1 MLRHAVQQFVEAGM
15 KSKRVRL
22 LSGNTRSRL
31 FLTLGLA
38 VVLPALT
45 LIYVNFHHVK
55 SIQRDKKVE
64 GLIHR
69 DFQYILSVTE
79 KKLREKTYALIE
91 QGRHQFPNDKET
103 DGDKRK
109 KLKALL
115 AQSPW
120 FAYVFIYD
128 VEKTENKLI
137 LEAQP
142 KLSEMD
148 RKHIAEMY
156 GGWFGMEGRQMVD
169 LTNKRTKRMFW
180 YSGETETSAGP
191 TYATTAFFTFSQLP
205 KQRPVLGGASLD
217 TTYLKENFLPA
228 ILDDTISTRLTD
240 KREGSV
246 ASMLYELTPE
256 DVDATYPD
264 KRLTMMVF
272 VSDGGSGRG
281 YRPCSA

>member
-1 MLRHAVQQFVEAGM
+1 MLCDAVQQFTEAGM
-15 KSKRVRL
+15 KSKRARL
-22 LSGNTRSRL
+22 SSGYTRSRL

-69 DFQYILSVTE
+69 DFQYILAVTE

-91 QGRHQFPNDKET
+91 QGRDQFPNDADTEQE
-103 DGDKRK
+103 KRK

-115 AQSPW
+115 AQAPW

-128 VEKTENKLI
+128 VDKSENKLI

-142 KLSEMD
+142 KLSEKE
-148 RKHIAEMY
+148 RKHVTEMY

-180 YSGETETSAGP
+180 YSGETETAAGP
-191 TYATTAFFTFSQLP
+191 TYVTSAFFTFPHLP
-205 KQRPVLGGASLD
+205 KDRTVLGGASLD
-217 TTYLKENFLPA
+217 TSYLKENFLPA
-228 ILDDTISTRLTD
+228 ILDETI
-240 KREGSV
+240 
-246 ASMLYELTPE
+246 
-256 DVDATYPD
+256 AT
-264 KRLTMMVF
+264 K
-272 VSDGGSGRG
+272 
-281 YRPCSA
+281 